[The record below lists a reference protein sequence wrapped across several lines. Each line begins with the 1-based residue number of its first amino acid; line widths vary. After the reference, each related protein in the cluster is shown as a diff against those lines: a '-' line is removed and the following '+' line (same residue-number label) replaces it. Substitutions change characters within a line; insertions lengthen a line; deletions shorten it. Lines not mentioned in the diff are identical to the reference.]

1 MNRRS
6 PVLVS
11 APAIEPVTLSEAKAF
26 LRVDG
31 TDDDTLIT
39 SLIVTAR
46 RACEEYT
53 KRAFITQTWKL
64 VLDQFGS
71 RDPDACIPAGFSVGP
86 TPYLVDGRQAIQL
99 SRQPIQSITS
109 IKTTGTANTQATVAS
124 ATYTLDQSGG
134 RVLLN
139 DGYSWPTDLR
149 ADAAVEITTVNGYG
163 ADGGTVPDPIKQA
176 ILQYAGAMYASRQCG
191 SMPDGCKDLLA
202 PYMAAEA
209 FGAW

>member
-11 APAIEPVTLSEAKAF
+11 APASEPVTLSEAKAF
-26 LRVDG
+26 VKQDG
-31 TDDDTLIT
+31 NDDDALIT
-39 SLIVTAR
+39 SLIATAR
-46 RACEEYT
+46 RACEEFT

-64 VLDQFGS
+64 VLDRFPL
-71 RDPDACIPAGFSVGP
+71 DEDADELEFMLGLASP
-86 TPYLVDGRQAIQL
+86 RAIQL

-109 IKTTGTANTQATVAS
+109 IKTTDTTNSQTTVAP
-124 ATYTLDQSGG
+124 ATYSLDQSGG

-139 DGYSWPTDLR
+139 DGYSWPSNLR

-163 ADGGTVPDPIKQA
+163 DAAAVPEPIKQA
-176 ILQYAGAMYASRQCG
+176 ILQYVGTMYCSRQCG
-191 SMPDGCKDLLA
+191 SLPDGAKDLLG

>member
-6 PVLVS
+6 PVLVT
-11 APAIEPVTLSEAKAF
+11 APATEPVSVSDTKLF

-31 TDDDTLIT
+31 DDDNTLIT
-39 SLIVTAR
+39 SLIATAR

-64 VLDQFGS
+64 FLDRFPLDDDANWMEQLFGME
-71 RDPDACIPAGFSVGP
+71 
-86 TPYLVDGRQAIQL
+86 TPRAIQL
-99 SRQPIQSITS
+99 SRQPIQSVTS
-109 IKTTGTANTQATVAS
+109 IKTTNTGNTQSTVAP

-134 RVLLN
+134 RILLN
-139 DGYSWPTDLR
+139 DGSSWPSDLR

-163 ADGGTVPDPIKQA
+163 DAAAVPEPIKQA
-176 ILQYAGAMYASRQCG
+176 ILQYVGTMYNTRQCG
-191 SMPDGCKDLLA
+191 SLPDGAKELLA

>member
-11 APAIEPVTLSEAKAF
+11 APAVEPVTLSEAKLF
-26 LRVDG
+26 LKEDG
-31 TDDDTLIT
+31 SENDALIT
-39 SLIVTAR
+39 SLLVTAR
-46 RACEEYT
+46 RACEEFT

-64 VLDQFGS
+64 VLDRFPQEEDLDELEFMLGLA
-71 RDPDACIPAGFSVGP
+71 DQK
-86 TPYLVDGRQAIQL
+86 TIQL

-109 IKTTGTANTQATVAS
+109 IKTTDTANTQTTVAA

-139 DGYSWPTDLR
+139 SGYSWPTSLR
-149 ADAAVEITTVNGYG
+149 ANAAVEITTVNGYG
-163 ADGGTVPDPIKQA
+163 ATGGDVPDPIKQA
-176 ILQYAGAMYASRQCG
+176 ILFYTNAMYASRQCG
-191 SMPDGCKDLLA
+191 GLPDAVKDLLA

>member
-1 MNRRS
+1 LNRRS

-11 APAIEPVTLSEAKAF
+11 APAQEPVTLSEAKTF

-39 SLIVTAR
+39 SLLVTAR
-46 RACEEYT
+46 RLCEEYT
-53 KRAFITQTWKL
+53 KRTFITQTWRTVFDRFPIDEDADEL
-64 VLDQFGS
+64 ELMLGLD
-71 RDPDACIPAGFSVGP
+71 
-86 TPYLVDGRQAIQL
+86 TPRAIQL
-99 SRQPIQSITS
+99 SRQPIQSISS
-109 IKTTGTANTQATVAS
+109 IKTTSTANVQTTVAS

-149 ADAAVEITTVNGYG
+149 GEVAVEITTVNGYG
-163 ADGGTVPDPIKQA
+163 DNGGTVPEPIKQA
-176 ILQYAGAMYASRQCG
+176 ILTCTNAMYSSRQCG
-191 SMPDGCKDLLA
+191 SLSDACKEMLA

>member
-11 APAIEPVTLSEAKAF
+11 APAQEPVTLSEAKTF
-26 LRVDG
+26 FKVDG
-31 TDDDTLIT
+31 TDEDALIT
-39 SLIVTAR
+39 SLLVTAR
-46 RACEEYT
+46 RLCEEYT

-64 VLDQFGS
+64 VLDRFPV
-71 RDPDACIPAGFSVGP
+71 DEDADELEIMLGLD
-86 TPYLVDGRQAIQL
+86 TPQAIQL

-109 IKTTGTANTQATVAS
+109 IKTTDTANTQTTVAS
-124 ATYTLDQSGG
+124 ATYTFDQSGG

-139 DGYSWPTDLR
+139 SGYSWPTDLR

-163 ADGGTVPDPIKQA
+163 DNGGTVPDPIKQA
-176 ILQYAGAMYASRQCG
+176 ILTSAYAMYSSRQCG
-191 SMPDGCKDLLA
+191 ALPDACKMMLA